1 MAKIVKLP
9 TERQQ
14 TINRLSSELQDLL
27 YEYPGFSAIVFET
40 FYKSLYAAKV
50 DSTIIVDV
58 LSKYDDEVAKEI
70 VMTIKVTEGW

>member
-1 MAKIVKLP
+1 MAKIIKFP
-9 TERQQ
+9 TEKQQ
-14 TINRLSSELQDLL
+14 TINRLSSELQGLL
-27 YEYPGFSAIVFET
+27 YEYPGFSHIVFES

-58 LSKYDDEVAKEI
+58 LSKYDEETAKEI